1 MVQYQKPAFSVS
13 VCLTPHSRWT
23 ILHVTVTLMFYRWTS
38 HVIWLSNVAEKP
50 APKVPNISL
59 SFNESINAHA
69 RLGDSE
75 LGWKLKL
82 PLHVC
87 LSLNDRCFW
96 KRGYLTFLADA
107 YERSR
112 FATKQKK
119 APRHCC
125 IFPSGAP
132 LRLLRVKLLPKQR
145 VSKKEGA
152 PARVSIDGM
161 FWAENKENKNCICTL
176 INKLDIITECWK

>member
-1 MVQYQKPAFSVS
+1 MNLSSELLVQYQKPAFSVS

-23 ILHVTVTLMFYRWTS
+23 ILHVAVTLMFYRWTS

-69 RLGDSE
+69 RLGHSE
-75 LGWKLKL
+75 LGWKPKL

-96 KRGYLTFLADA
+96 KRGYLTFVADA

-119 APRHCC
+119 LPAIVASFRQELRYDYLASSFFQNNVFPKRKARPREY
-125 IFPSGAP
+125 
-132 LRLLRVKLLPKQR
+132 R
-145 VSKKEGA
+145 
-152 PARVSIDGM
+152 
-161 FWAENKENKNCICTL
+161 
-176 INKLDIITECWK
+176 

>member
-1 MVQYQKPAFSVS
+1 
-13 VCLTPHSRWT
+13 
-23 ILHVTVTLMFYRWTS
+23 MFYPWTS

-59 SFNESINAHA
+59 SFYQSINAHA
-69 RLGDSE
+69 RLGDTE
-75 LGWKLKL
+75 LGWRLKL

-87 LSLNDRCFW
+87 LPLNARCFW
-96 KRGYLTFLADA
+96 KCGHLTVVADA

-119 APRHCC
+119 APRHCR
-125 IFPSGAP
+125 IFPLGAP
-132 LRLLRVKLLPKQR
+132 LRLLCVKLLPKQR

-161 FWAENKENKNCICTL
+161 FWAENKENNNCACDL
-176 INKLDIITECWK
+176 IHKLDIITESYK